1 MSLPRGAQEWLER
14 WVREDR
20 PTSGQRASLVAWIED
35 LESAPRQLPSTET
48 SWPFPRATGELRVA
62 YLIDADAFIVYAVED
77 HQSRLLY
84 IGVDP
89 PDDLQFRMP

>member
-1 MSLPRGAQEWLER
+1 MVAWLE
-14 WVREDR
+14 
-20 PTSGQRASLVAWIED
+20 G

-48 SWPFPRATGELRVA
+48 SWPFPLATGELRVA

-84 IGVDP
+84 VGQDP
-89 PDDLQFRMP
+89 PGDLEFRLP